1 MFGLSQRQ
9 VLGHLGYQN
18 VDIDTLAKM
27 ASRGRMDLTR
37 SISAIVPLKDIATGI
52 EMLEKQ
58 QGNTIR
64 ILVKP

>member
-27 ASRGRMDLTR
+27 VSRGRLDLTR

>member
-1 MFGLSQRQ
+1 MSPSTAAK
-9 VLGHLGYQN
+9 LGHLGYQN
-18 VDIDTLAKM
+18 VDIDILAKM

-52 EMLEKQ
+52 EMLDKQ

>member
-27 ASRGRMDLTR
+27 VSRGRMDLTR